1 MGKNDQ
7 TFILNRLERV
17 ASLLVQNQKILDE
30 VTSKNLIKD
39 ISELIELR
47 KEQVLAHTIENDK
60 QLNEY
65 KRYKISELIVLAIYP
80 KFKFPEFERIWLD
93 DKDFL
98 DYYKSIMD
106 PDNWHSYDR
115 KYTLQ
120 NLVRSVIN
128 LEGDIAE
135 AGVYKGAS
143 AYLMCKENLIK
154 PESKVYLFDSFQ
166 GLSKPKLADG
176 NYWKEGVFSTP
187 VSELATTLRKFNNY
201 FVLEGW
207 IPSRYNEIEDKKFKF
222 VHIDVD
228 LFEPTFDSISFF
240 YHRVVSGG
248 MILLDDYGFY
258 SCPGAKKAVDK
269 FMKDKTEKIVNL
281 TTGQGLIIKI

>member
-1 MGKNDQ
+1 MKLKHLTYLKTQ
-7 TFILNRLERV
+7 I
-17 ASLLVQNQKILDE
+17 ASIANLLRQHSIMDDASSQ
-30 VTSKNLIKD
+30 NLINA
-39 ISELIELR
+39 ISELIPMKKQE
-47 KEQVLAHTIENDK
+47 VLAHTIENES
-60 QLNEY
+60 QLIDY
-65 KRYKISELIVLAIYP
+65 KKYKISEYIVSAIYP
-80 KFKFPEFERIWLD
+80 KYKFSEFERIWLD

-98 DYYKSIMD
+98 NYYKSIMD
-106 PDNWHSYDR
+106 PGNWHSYDR

-120 NLVRSVIN
+120 NLVRSVVG

-143 AYLMCKENLIK
+143 AYLMCKENLGQD
-154 PESKVYLFDSFQ
+154 ESKIYLFDSFQ
-166 GLSKPKLADG
+166 GLPKPKSADG

-187 VSELATTLRKFNNY
+187 VSELTTTLKEFNNY
-201 FVLEGW
+201 VVLSGW

-228 LFEPTFDSISFF
+228 LFDPTFDSISFF
-240 YHRVVSGG
+240 YDRVVPGG

-269 FMKDKTEKIVNL
+269 FMVDKVEKLINL
-281 TTGQGLIIKI
+281 TTGQGLIIKK

>member
-1 MGKNDQ
+1 MRRRHIALWQQQIAKVVNLLKNH
-7 TFILNRLERV
+7 E
-17 ASLLVQNQKILDE
+17 LLSDLAA
-30 VTSKNLIKD
+30 KNLLDQIN
-39 ISELIELR
+39 ELIQFK
-47 KEQVLAHTIENDK
+47 KEEILAHTIENTS
-60 QLNEY
+60 QLTEY
-65 KRYKISELIVLAIYP
+65 KRYKISELIVLAVYP

-93 DKDFL
+93 DMVFL
-98 DYYKSIMD
+98 NYYKSVMD
-106 PDNWHSYDR
+106 PNNWHSYDR

-120 NLVRSVIN
+120 NLVRSVVG

-143 AYLMCKENLIK
+143 AYLMCEENLSQ

-176 NYWKEGVFSTP
+176 NYWTEGVFSTP
-187 VSELATTLRKFNNY
+187 VSELATTLKEFNNY
-201 FVLEGW
+201 VVLEGW
-207 IPSRYNEIEDKKFKF
+207 IPSRYNEIEDKIFKF

-240 YHRVVSGG
+240 YHRVVPGG

-269 FMKDKTEKIVNL
+269 FMKDKTEKIINL

>member
-1 MGKNDQ
+1 MRRRHIALWQQQIAKVINLLKNH
-7 TFILNRLERV
+7 E
-17 ASLLVQNQKILDE
+17 LLSDLAA
-30 VTSKNLIKD
+30 KNLLDQIN
-39 ISELIELR
+39 ELIQFK
-47 KEQVLAHTIENDK
+47 KEEILAHTIENTS
-60 QLNEY
+60 QLTEY
-65 KRYKISELIVLAIYP
+65 KRYKISELIVLAVYP

-93 DKDFL
+93 DMVFL
-98 DYYKSIMD
+98 NYYKSVMD
-106 PDNWHSYDR
+106 PNNWHSYDR

-120 NLVRSVIN
+120 NLVRSVID

-143 AYLMCKENLIK
+143 AYLMCEENSVK
-154 PESKVYLFDSFQ
+154 PESMVYLFDSFQ
-166 GLSKPKLADG
+166 GLPKPKLSDG

-201 FVLEGW
+201 LVFEGW
-207 IPSRYNEIEDKKFKF
+207 IPSRYNEIEDKKLKF

-240 YHRVVSGG
+240 YHRVVPGG